1 LNEALI
7 TSIQAIEAA
16 VTAQHHS
23 SSCAATVLPLES
35 LSIAHAVNTMG
46 LMIGN
51 IYFHTE
57 DYASAMMAYMEALEI
72 MDVPQQQGD
81 IKLVMRELYRS
92 NPSF

>member
-1 LNEALI
+1 
-7 TSIQAIEAA
+7 
-16 VTAQHHS
+16 
-23 SSCAATVLPLES
+23 
-35 LSIAHAVNTMG
+35 MG

-81 IKLVMRELYRS
+81 IKLVMRELY
-92 NPSF
+92 